1 LDVGKHEQHFSRT
14 KLAKNGG
21 AVGVVDKFM
30 KSFKVLEIKQMNGFF
45 EIKKAG

>member
-1 LDVGKHEQHFSRT
+1 LFGCWKNDQHFSRT

-30 KSFKVLEIKQMNGFF
+30 KSVKALKLNQMKGFL
-45 EIKKAG
+45 K